1 MSEYDQNK
9 LEHMDAVRG
18 LIEDGK
24 YTVSSREEHTLLE
37 EIRDEY
43 EEFREENNFDESEA
57 ALHFMASAGMI
68 AQSHLDWEPDRDRFF
83 RTVRNALGT
92 KKNRAGMLL
101 ERIST
106 GDWWYEGVS
115 ETDLRNAYE
124 NLEASPENIR

>member
-43 EEFREENNFDESEA
+43 EEFREENNLDESEA